1 MSNILGAVLYTCVH
15 LLDII
20 RQGGDSG
27 GGGPDTL
34 AGEHKRH
41 AGLAYIKGM
50 KQGRHNMLQKK
61 VNF

>member
-34 AGEHKRH
+34 AGEHT
-41 AGLAYIKGM
+41 GLAYLKGM
-50 KQGRHNMLQKK
+50 KQGRHNMLKK
-61 VNF
+61 YW